1 MKRLIGV
8 TIFVVLLAA
17 ALSAAPIGTNI
28 AVTNV
33 QQVYSLGGGG
43 RFIAT
48 IGGLPYEL
56 FCVDDQNHVFNGINL
71 QANIIPINGPGM
83 APYWDLGNETSTYA
97 QKGTYLSGWQS
108 NTTGTPLDRYLEA
121 AYLVESYNGV
131 AAHDLPIQQNI
142 WYLLRNSNQ
151 GSLAATTSFPELNA
165 TDTPAGLW
173 LLLSANVGS
182 SGNLI
187 STDRH
192 QTYLLR
198 LPPGDTETPEP
209 GTYAMLGA
217 GLTGVALLR
226 RRKAK

>member
-8 TIFVVLLAA
+8 TIFVVLMAA
-17 ALSAAPIGTNI
+17 ALCASPIGTNI
-28 AVTNV
+28 TVTNV
-33 QQVYSLGGGG
+33 HQVYALNGGG

-71 QANIIPINGPGM
+71 QADIIPINGPNVGS
-83 APYWDLGNETSTYA
+83 YWDTTNETSTLA
-97 QKGTYLSGWQS
+97 QKGMYTSGWEIG
-108 NTTGTPLDRYLEA
+108 TTGTPLDRYLEA
-121 AYLVESYNGV
+121 AYLVESYSGV

-142 WYLLRNSNQ
+142 WYLLRNSAQ
-151 GSLAATTSFPELNA
+151 GSLAGPTSFPEIDA

-173 LLLSANVGS
+173 LLLSSNVTSNGT
-182 SGNLI
+182 LI

-198 LPPGDTETPEP
+198 MPPGDTETPEP